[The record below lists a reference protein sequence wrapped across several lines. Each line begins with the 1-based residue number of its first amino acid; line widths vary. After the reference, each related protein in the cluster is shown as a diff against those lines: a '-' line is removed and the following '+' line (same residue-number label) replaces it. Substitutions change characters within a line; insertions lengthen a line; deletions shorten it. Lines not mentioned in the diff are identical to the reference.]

1 MSLDY
6 NVIKDENEWGVYLE
20 KILEYGII
28 EVHIN
33 EKRSFFRVAKP
44 NSEKTIDVILR
55 DVNNLKKNFPSLI
68 FYDCETKMKVDLD
81 NNSVKSNF
89 LKSKNEFL
97 KYFSNVVNNAP
108 VRGNDV
114 FK

>member
-1 MSLDY
+1 
-6 NVIKDENEWGVYLE
+6 
-20 KILEYGII
+20 
-28 EVHIN
+28 
-33 EKRSFFRVAKP
+33 
-44 NSEKTIDVILR
+44 
-55 DVNNLKKNFPSLI
+55 
-68 FYDCETKMKVDLD
+68 MKVDLD